1 MKDKT
6 QLHSYDQKTPSES
19 PWKTGQRCL
28 MLLWEVVWTL
38 FCVWTPKPFNPW
50 RLLWLRIF
58 GAKIHG
64 LPFVHQRARIQIPW
78 RLTMHDRSCL
88 GDRANAYSLGEIEIG
103 ARAIIAQEAYLC
115 TGTHRFEDPA
125 RPLQTGKITIGEDAF
140 VGARAFI
147 MPGVF
152 IGAGAVVGA
161 CSVVCHEVE
170 PNAVVA
176 GNPARSVSERKV

>member
-88 GDRANAYSLGEIEIG
+88 GDRANAYSMGEIE
-103 ARAIIAQEAYLC
+103 
-115 TGTHRFEDPA
+115 
-125 RPLQTGKITIGEDAF
+125 ITIGEDAF